1 MQWLINDW
9 LYFETMKLQGVVL
22 PLNST
27 YVVWF
32 IRFQIWS
39 VLDCLYEQTHLL
51 VGSRNVVNEDD
62 SPFHLLVC
70 KMPIILKVFKFVME
84 DMIFSKA
91 LLRFDYHTWEW
102 LGQ

>member
-1 MQWLINDW
+1 
-9 LYFETMKLQGVVL
+9 MKLQGVVL

-62 SPFHLLVC
+62 PPFHLLVC

-91 LLRFDYHTWEW
+91 LLRFDYHT
-102 LGQ
+102 